1 MDNRYS
7 AVKVA
12 LCHSPRTE
20 GRFGYYVIIE
30 RADSCVPS
38 LAGIRAD

>member
-7 AVKVA
+7 VVKVA
-12 LCHSPRTE
+12 PCHSPRNE
-20 GRFGYYVIIE
+20 GRLGYYVIIE
-30 RADSCVPS
+30 RVRGCVHS